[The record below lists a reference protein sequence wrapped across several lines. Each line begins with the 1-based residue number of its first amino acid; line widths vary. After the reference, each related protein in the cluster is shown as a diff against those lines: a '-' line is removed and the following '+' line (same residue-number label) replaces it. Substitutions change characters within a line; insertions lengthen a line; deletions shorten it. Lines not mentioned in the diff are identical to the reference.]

1 MAKKDWKAPFL
12 KLKDQLGP
20 LYDANDNVPVH
31 FRTALLWRQA
41 TERCVRVASWVFL
54 PAGANCWFAGRRGLG
69 FFEGRQFRLEKRT
82 TFDNPFFDFRE

>member
-1 MAKKDWKAPFL
+1 MPGVDFSVL
-12 KLKDQLGP
+12 RREITMQQ
-20 LYDANDNVPVH
+20 VPVH